1 MSEPITYRRAKTWH
15 IALSQMTGI
24 MQMAFYVLLG
34 YAAYIGNLGFAIT
47 TALVGVLITL
57 SRVFDSVTDP
67 IIALAIEKFNSKHG
81 KMRFFLSIGWICMA
95 GATTLMCNVFAGKF
109 SFGANEAL
117 SNPKGVLVFILI
129 YALYIIGYTFTSC
142 TGAMSGNIMT
152 NDPKQRPTLGVWST
166 IYSYLS
172 PMIVAGVITT
182 VLLPK
187 FGIPFINEAGTQ
199 DYNWTVE
206 VFRYSNFI
214 VIGVSFLALILTCI
228 GLTPYDKPENF
239 TGLKKNST
247 PSLKEMF
254 ALLKENKELG
264 RYIVAASSDKLAQT
278 VGGQS
283 VIVTL
288 LYGVLLGSMVGSS
301 IVSIIAMLPSIIFA
315 ILGARMAGKQG
326 NKAVMVKW
334 TWICIFWNIAF
345 SAFLLFVPG
354 KSAGS
359 IGLPLIA
366 FFLLMLGNNALK
378 MIVSTATNAMRM
390 DVVDYELYR
399 SGNYLPATVSAVYS
413 FIDKMISALAPMIA
427 SLLIGVVGYTG
438 SKIPLASDELTFGIR
453 MITVALFC
461 GFPII
466 GWVCTL
472 LAMKK
477 FSLTKEQMEYIQ
489 VKIASKKA
497 EEQPAGSGID
507 AVEEAAA
514 EEVLLKEE
522 IAEEIAD
529 GKK

>member
-1 MSEPITYRRAKTWH
+1 MAKKKEAAVQSDGIQYRRAKTWH
-15 IALSQMTGI
+15 IALSQMTGV

-67 IIALAIEKFNSKHG
+67 IIALAIEKFNSRFG
-81 KMRFFLSIGWICMA
+81 KMRFFLFVGWACMA

-142 TGAMSGNIMT
+142 TGAMTGNIMT

-172 PMIVAGVITT
+172 PMIVSGVMTT
-182 VLLPK
+182 VLLK
-187 FGIPFINEAGTQ
+187 KYGVPFVNEAGTT
-199 DYNWTVE
+199 DFNWTIE
-206 VFRYSNFI
+206 VFQKSNLL
-214 VIGVSFLALILTCI
+214 VVAVSFIALVLCCI

-239 TGLKKNST
+239 VGIQKNKT
-247 PSLKEMF
+247 PTLKEMF

-288 LYGVLLGSMVGSS
+288 LYGVLLGSMIGSS

-334 TWICIFWNIAF
+334 TWVCIFWNIAF
-345 SAFLLFVPG
+345 SLFLLFVPA
-354 KSAGS
+354 KSAGG
-359 IGLPLIA
+359 IGLPLLL

-390 DVVDYELYR
+390 DIVDYELYR

-413 FIDKMISALAPMIA
+413 FIDKMISALAPMLA
-427 SLLIGVVGYTG
+427 TLLIGVVGYTG
-438 SKIPLASDELTFGIR
+438 SRIPQASDVLTVGKRI
-453 MITVALFC
+453 ITIALFC
-461 GFPII
+461 GMPIL
-466 GWVCTL
+466 GWICTI

-477 FSLTKEQMEYIQ
+477 FSLTREKMEEIQ
-489 VKIASKKA
+489 IAIAAKKA
-497 EEQPAGSGID
+497 EGETEAEL
-507 AVEEAAA
+507 VEETAA
-514 EEVLLKEE
+514 ESVVTE
-522 IAEEIAD
+522 
-529 GKK
+529 